1 MPMTGNLSIHIRVS
15 FLSLPLALAFGMN
28 PLQAARDLPGG
39 PSPQAEVP
47 CGDTPKRFASG
58 QVEQCTLAREHR
70 HGEVM
75 LPAGSLV
82 TFRKTGDLAEAVL
95 SAQTLVSGQELP
107 AKATLFFDPAG
118 RMRHFWL
125 HEEATI
131 QGHRLRGMGRFY
143 SGYLG
148 HMLHANGKLRAVW
161 LAEEEAIDGLPC
173 ASSLPLLGG
182 SWSAVKLGA
191 QAMAWFYEDGR
202 LRQAMLARDSTYQG
216 QALKKGTVVS
226 LRRDGTLDA
235 AAKKLDWAGWA
246 TFHDD

>member
-1 MPMTGNLSIHIRVS
+1 MTRNFSTLNRKSTLV
-15 FLSLPLALAFGMN
+15 LALTLGLSS
-28 PLQAARDLPGG
+28 LQAARDLPEG
-39 PSPQAEVP
+39 PTPRAEVP
-47 CGDTPKRFASG
+47 CGGTPKRFDSG
-58 QVEQCTLAREHR
+58 QVEQCTLAREYR

-75 LPAGSLV
+75 LPAGSQI
-82 TFRKTGDLAEAVL
+82 TFQKTGELAEAIL
-95 SAQTLVSGQELP
+95 SAPTLVSNQLLP

-125 HEEATI
+125 QEEATI

-143 SGYLG
+143 TGYLG

-161 LAEEEAIDGLPC
+161 LAEEETIDGLPC
-173 ASSLPLLGG
+173 ASTLPVLRGA
-182 SWSAVKLGA
+182 WTAVKLGA

-202 LRQAMLARDSTYQG
+202 LRQAMLGQDITYQG

-235 AAKKLDWAGWA
+235 AAKKLDWAGWS
-246 TFHDD
+246 TFQED